1 MSRYNNDIQLALRL
15 PARYRDKIDFLKLQR
30 GALTHLVCEALDS
43 VEVDEE
49 ILRVSR
55 ENNATIS
62 NMLMT
67 YEQALRKE
75 AKEKKK
81 HV

>member
-1 MSRYNNDIQLALRL
+1 MARYNNDIQLALRL

-75 AKEKKK
+75 EKEKKK